1 MGNLKN
7 QFIEKVALQIVEKG
21 NARNENNFI

>member
-1 MGNLKN
+1 MGTLKN

-21 NARNENNFI
+21 NARYENNSI